1 MGDHARS
8 PRVALLLFLRP
19 AGPTDKARDYGSRD
33 SGFESQVGLLNPD
46 YSSVGRAIDCRSIGH
61 VFDSHWPDKV

>member
-33 SGFESQVGLLNPD
+33 SGFESQVGLPIPIIAQLAERLTVD
-46 YSSVGRAIDCRSIGH
+46 QLVTSSILVDRIN
-61 VFDSHWPDKV
+61 